1 MLKSNKIILKRN
13 EVLKLSYSN
22 HFIYPIVVETADD
35 GGLGMYFPDFAGT
48 AILVDDITE
57 GIQEAK
63 DMLAFRILE
72 LEENEKPLPAP
83 SNPADIVLH
92 ADTDRIIFIDV
103 YMPPFRNEAAN
114 KAVTKNCTLPRW
126 LRDAAEDAGLNFSQI
141 LQASL
146 KEALG
151 IEQNDKKAAN

>member
-1 MLKSNKIILKRN
+1 M
-13 EVLKLSYSN
+13 SYPN
-22 HFIYPIVVETADD
+22 HFIFPVVVEVAE
-35 GGLGMYFPDFAGT
+35 GGLGMYFPDFEGT
-48 AILVDDITE
+48 AILAENITS
-57 GIQEAK
+57 GIREAK
-63 DMLAFRILE
+63 EMLAFRILE
-72 LEENEKPLPAP
+72 LEEKDLPVPAP
-83 SNPADIVLH
+83 STPESIELLDS
-92 ADTDRIIFIDV
+92 TDRTVFIDV
-103 YMPPFRNEAAN
+103 YMPPYRNEAAN

>member
-1 MLKSNKIILKRN
+1 
-13 EVLKLSYSN
+13 
-22 HFIYPIVVETADD
+22 
-35 GGLGMYFPDFAGT
+35 
-48 AILVDDITE
+48 
-57 GIQEAK
+57 
-63 DMLAFRILE
+63 MLAFRILE
-72 LEENEKPLPAP
+72 LEEKDLPVPAP
-83 SNPADIVLH
+83 STPESIELLDS
-92 ADTDRIIFIDV
+92 TDRTVFIDI
-103 YMPPFRNEAAN
+103 YMPPYRNEAAN